1 MSKMRSQVRAGWA
14 SRDRCLAAGRWVAVD
29 DGEKRDDASL
39 VRAAQAG
46 DHEAFTLLFR
56 RHYGAV
62 RRVCAR
68 RLASESDADEMA
80 QAAFVR
86 AYERIARCG
95 GDRRFGAWVQVIAL
109 RLCGDAWR
117 AQARVTPVAEPD
129 PAAPSGAA
137 DVCLDAVLRRE
148 RAVAVRGALA
158 TLPARQRDVIVAR
171 YVEGRRPRDV
181 AATLAVSV
189 GAVDSL
195 LLRARRR
202 LALACEASG
211 IEHGAASTSVATT
224 SLVAGSAVA
233 DGRSLVR
240 PLAHLGGSLAGVLDA
255 VGAGV
260 SSALGLGPAAPTV
273 AQRAVGLVGAGAL
286 LLAPLAGAVQPAQP
300 PSVVQ
305 PAPAAPG
312 APGVRAG
319 VVADALE
326 LPGRLA
332 GGLPALSV
340 PSVAV
345 PPVALPPLTVPPAT
359 AFALPAPPALPG
371 VTVGP
376 SGTPPAPVA
385 GAAGEPLSTVLDDA
399 AGLTIP
405 AAAVAKVASTLTD
418 AAGEVTMVVGSTLHG
433 LAGGLGVLLAPEPAP
448 PATAR

>member
-1 MSKMRSQVRAGWA
+1 M
-14 SRDRCLAAGRWVAVD
+14 D
-29 DGEKRDDASL
+29 DGEQRDDASL

-46 DHEAFTLLFR
+46 DQEAFTLLFR

-86 AYERIARCG
+86 AYERIAQCG

-117 AQARVTPVAEPD
+117 AQARVTPVADPV
-129 PAAPSGAA
+129 PAAASGAA

-148 RAVAVRGALA
+148 RAVAVHGALA
-158 TLPARQRDVIVAR
+158 TLPTRQRDVIVAR
-171 YVEGRRPRDV
+171 YMEGRRPRDV

-202 LALACEASG
+202 MALACEASG
-211 IEHGAASTSVATT
+211 IEHGAASTSVTTT

-233 DGRSLVR
+233 DGRPLLR
-240 PLAHLGGSLAGVLDA
+240 PLAHLGGSLAGALDA

-273 AQRAVGLVGAGAL
+273 AQRAAGLVGAGAL
-286 LLAPLAGAVQPAQP
+286 LLAPLAGAVQSSP
-300 PSVVQ
+300 PPPVVRQ
-305 PAPAAPG
+305 APAAPG
-312 APGVRAG
+312 GAG
-319 VVADALE
+319 VVAGALE

-332 GGLPALSV
+332 GGLPALFL

-345 PPVALPPLTVPPAT
+345 PPVALPPLPVPPAT
-359 AFALPAPPALPG
+359 AIALPALPG
-371 VTVGP
+371 VAGGP
-376 SGTPPAPVA
+376 SGTPVAPEA
-385 GAAGEPLSTVLDDA
+385 GAAVEPLSPVLD
-399 AGLTIP
+399 AGTALTVP
-405 AAAVAKVASTLTD
+405 AAAVAQVASTLTA
-418 AAGEVTMVVGSTLHG
+418 AAGDVTIVVGSTLHG
-433 LAGGLGVLLAPEPAP
+433 VAGALGVLLAPEPAP
-448 PATAR
+448 TATAR